1 MAMVPMRRNPLTSL
15 LNFAAERDREAM
27 SLGDVISQIAKPVLS
42 GMGVQT
48 DETTPQ
54 AAVMR
59 GPVPTAKPIGPM
71 TGPAM
76 APTPVMSKE
85 ELKANVF
92 PGESGGDYN
101 ALFGYSNRPGGKFE
115 GVKLTDM
122 TVNEVAEFTDPKG
135 PYGQWVKDQIG
146 YVATP
151 TGAFQTVGT
160 TLKDAMRGLGLTGDE
175 PYDQNT
181 QDAIGM
187 WIYENQGPE
196 AWEGWN
202 KGTMTAGGGDVR
214 LGGGQGADTLGTGGN
229 VEDILA
235 QLYPQMSPEEE
246 KKQRRNDFFTAAGQ
260 GLSAVVQGR
269 PVDLSNIRQAQ
280 EQRRTQAVQDMRE
293 RERARAAGNLVF
305 SQTGDRDLTSAVVTG
320 AISYNDVVSERE
332 RKRVEAEADRV
343 RLQQEQANDRLTG
356 IVESMWPELGLPD
369 SVKEE
374 VLAGIA
380 AGDDPNTIFTL
391 NEQAKVAEAA
401 RKAEEQEAEDAETRA
416 AAIDAFSTQGG
427 PVEQYA
433 ARLLTFDPKLT
444 IDQALERSTKLMRP
458 EADGQAG
465 TAIGYAD
472 ALVAAGA
479 INQATGKPY
488 TRAEALAATIL
499 PPQGGGGGPSPM
511 ITVNPDGST
520 TITLPS
526 AAPAAPAAAAPAQA
540 AGAPVAGGAFT
551 GVAGAFN
558 QQFGGME
565 TGIPTGAPAPAPAVA
580 AQTLPLDV
588 AQGVADLEK
597 TVAQTTDIGAQTQVR
612 LQELSQAIAEA
623 PDQITK
629 LALENEEL
637 QLRIREAQARTDVA
651 PEVQE
656 ATLANLQADLEK
668 KQTELATLEADAEK
682 QKTAEYANATR
693 SFSVFEN
700 AAKDVLKNADNAWT
714 TGTYGKIAM
723 SLLPDNFATQRSS
736 FLEAAKQ
743 MGSQAMLSALA
754 EAKAAGVTLT
764 PVSNLDVGALGA
776 SQSRLSNPEKLTGE
790 DIRKEVVFQLNF
802 AKDALVGPKDLTR
815 VDEFGQP
822 YKTDADTLGLTE
834 DTFARHW
841 REIPPAVAEAW
852 RNGELDALPT
862 DDPLYAEAADTLNQ
876 HINNWQTYQG
886 DLDRATV
893 GVLPTPPEGIDAEEW
908 PDVWLELSV
917 GERAAY
923 RKQAKKGNQ

>member
-1 MAMVPMRRNPLTSL
+1 MAMVPMRRNPLTSM
-15 LNFAAERDREAM
+15 LNFAADRDREAS
-27 SLGDVISQIAKPVLS
+27 SLGDVISQIVKPVLS

-48 DETTPQ
+48 DEMTPQ
-54 AAVMR
+54 PAVMR
-59 GPVPTAKPIGPM
+59 GPVPTAQPLGPM

-202 KGTMTAGGGDVR
+202 KGTMTAGGGDTR
-214 LGGGQGADTLGTGGN
+214 LDGGAGADTLGTGFN

-235 QLYPQMSPEEE
+235 QLYPQMSPEDER
-246 KKQRRNDFFTAAGQ
+246 KQNRKDFFAAASQ
-260 GLSAVVQGR
+260 GLSALSQGR
-269 PVDLSNIRQAQ
+269 PQDFSNIRQAK
-280 EQRRTQAVQDMRE
+280 EQRRTQAVNDMRE

-401 RKAEEQEAEDAETRA
+401 RKVEEQEAEDAETRA

-479 INQATGKPY
+479 INQATGQPY

-499 PPQGGGGGPSPM
+499 PQQAGDGGPLVTM
-511 ITVNPDGST
+511 GADG
-520 TITLPS
+520 TITIRPQ
-526 AAPAAPAAAAPAQA
+526 AVAQTA
-540 AGAPVAGGAFT
+540 GGAPVTSIAPVTDGTAVT
-551 GVAGAFN
+551 GV
-558 QQFGGME
+558 
-565 TGIPTGAPAPAPAVA
+565 TPAPVDGT
-580 AQTLPLDV
+580 QELPLDV
-588 AQGVADLEK
+588 A
-597 TVAQTTDIGAQTQVR
+597 TQVTELEQKR
-612 LQELSQAIAEA
+612 LELQQARDEA
-623 PDQITK
+623 PDDAARRALDLQIGDVNLQT
-629 LALENEEL
+629 AQL
-637 QLRIREAQARTDVA
+637 QLKEAQAATGLDQ
-651 PEVQE
+651 QE
-656 ATLANLQADLEK
+656 QELRIATAQANLDKAER
-668 KQTELATLEADAEK
+668 EIADAE
-682 QKTAEYANATR
+682 EG
-693 SFSVFEN
+693 E
-700 AAKDVLKNADNAWT
+700 
-714 TGTYGKIAM
+714 
-723 SLLPDNFATQRSS
+723 
-736 FLEAAKQ
+736 
-743 MGSQAMLSALA
+743 
-754 EAKAAGVTLT
+754 KAASAKKELRLTATTEAGTRQISKLLGMAADWNPGVAGGLERFIAGYLPGSDIYDANSLVDSLNANSIITTIGVMKESSPTGATGFGATTLPEISAMQDQLGKLDPLVKPELFVEQLQSLNNFILDSAYGT
-764 PVSNLDVGALGA
+764 QSQIAKNPNLTDAEKEFY
-776 SQSRLSNPEKLTGE
+776 SQRFDLRTGE
-790 DIRKEVVFQLNF
+790 IVS
-802 AKDALVGPKDLTR
+802 
-815 VDEFGQP
+815 
-822 YKTDADTLGLTE
+822 LGLV
-834 DTFARHW
+834 
-841 REIPPAVAEAW
+841 P
-852 RNGELDALPT
+852 LDEGVVT
-862 DDPLYAEAADTLNQ
+862 M
-876 HINNWQTYQG
+876 WQQG
-886 DLDRATV
+886 DIAPNLV
-893 GVLPTPPEGIDAEEW
+893 VTPDDMTPE
-908 PDVWLELSV
+908 
-917 GERAAY
+917 ERAIFDSL
-923 RKQAKKGNQ
+923 N